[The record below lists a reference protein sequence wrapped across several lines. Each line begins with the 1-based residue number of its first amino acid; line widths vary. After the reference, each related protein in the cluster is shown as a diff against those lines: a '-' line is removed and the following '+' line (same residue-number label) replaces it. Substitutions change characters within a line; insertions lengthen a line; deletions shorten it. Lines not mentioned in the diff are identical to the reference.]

1 MPNLGPEAAWTY
13 HNATKH
19 SYRSIRDH
27 AHFLDWANQPVP
39 FKVYPA
45 LELLPLPREV
55 RPTGV
60 PALSAIAETT
70 HPNHI
75 VPDLSAVSQL
85 LRSAT
90 RPQLEQKADPIAQAC
105 RSGGQR
111 N

>member
-1 MPNLGPEAAWTY
+1 MLSMPNLGPEAAWTY

-60 PALSAIAETT
+60 PALSAIPKPPTLTT
-70 HPNHI
+70 
-75 VPDLSAVSQL
+75 LSLIS
-85 LRSAT
+85 R
-90 RPQLEQKADPIAQAC
+90 R
-105 RSGGQR
+105 
-111 N
+111 